1 MDAIF
6 LDSENRKASDPH
18 KLINFSD
25 KIDLE
30 KVRNISLYQTLIF
43 TIYGKIQKSPTK
55 INLKY
60 QL

>member
-18 KLINFSD
+18 KLISFSD

-30 KVRNISLYQTLIF
+30 KVKNISLYQTLIF
-43 TIYGKIQKSPTK
+43 TIYGKI
-55 INLKY
+55 
-60 QL
+60 